1 MGCLATEGITSGCDL
16 STAGINKEKIWILN
30 ASEITAYTQTDATIS
45 DIVLASGGAAAF
57 KLDIHKNSGIFTETL
72 AGAENS
78 GSSWNQ
84 SFVCRILTDTDAART
99 WINENVHT
107 DLVFVVKKKNNN
119 FEVYGQGDGLR
130 LADGTERTTG
140 AKAGDDSGNV
150 LTFIGDSFETQ
161 APYFFDTDIATTEAT
176 LDAYLTPTV

>member
-1 MGCLATEGITSGCDL
+1 MACLATAGIDSGCDL
-16 STAGINKEKIWILN
+16 STAGINREGIWIFN
-30 ASEITAYTQTDATIS
+30 ASEITAYTQVDATVS
-45 DIVLASGGAAAF
+45 ALTLESLKTAF

-78 GSSWNQ
+78 GSSFNQ

-99 WINENVHT
+99 WINENIHT

-161 APYFFDTDIATTEAT
+161 APYFFDTDIATTEAA
-176 LDAYLTPTV
+176 LDAYL